1 MSPSSAYLL
10 DEKGQSSHFLPPPPQ
25 PTLAAAPLKLHQGQ
39 TCGSGCVP
47 AIGGLP
53 LHAWRPSL
61 YCLPFPP
68 QVQLSAS
75 SAFYWRGCRALNRKG
90 KRCLKIKFN
99 YRGRGWQGFKVLRGA
114 GGKGHRILF
123 PSCRSNGLNGF
134 RLHIITS
141 SLSGPAVLILLH
153 SCGRSI
159 LL

>member
-1 MSPSSAYLL
+1 MKRARAAT
-10 DEKGQSSHFLPPPPQ
+10 SSHPLHSLLWQLLPWSSIKAKLVGQ
-25 PTLAAAPLKLHQGQ
+25 AACQQLEASHFML
-39 TCGSGCVP
+39 
-47 AIGGLP
+47 GGLVCT
-53 LHAWRPSL
+53 AFPSHRR
-61 YCLPFPP
+61 F
-68 QVQLSAS
+68 S
-75 SAFYWRGCRALNRKG
+75 SVLLQPSYWRGCRALNRKG

-123 PSCRSNGLNGF
+123 PSCRSNCLNGF

-153 SCGRSI
+153 SCGSSV